1 MTHGGGSITSLTR
14 PGGSIPVRSH
24 RFYPYNAFVDESI
37 QDQRYGIKANG
48 VAAYVATFDNWLH
61 LEKEWRQILANWSVK
76 YIYAQI

>member
-1 MTHGGGSITSLTR
+1 MRAFRT
-14 PGGSIPVRSH
+14 
-24 RFYPYNAFVDESI
+24 NATGF
-37 QDQRYGIKANG
+37 KATG